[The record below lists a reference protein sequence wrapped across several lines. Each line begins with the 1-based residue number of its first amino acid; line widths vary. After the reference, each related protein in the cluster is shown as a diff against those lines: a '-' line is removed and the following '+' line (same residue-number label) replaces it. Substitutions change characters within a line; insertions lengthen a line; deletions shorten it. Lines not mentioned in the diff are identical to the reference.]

1 MSEKLVINSN
11 FKNMINY
18 LYNLRNI
25 NVFKFNLYM
34 MNKYDIEYS
43 IL

>member
-18 LYNLRNI
+18 LYNSSKI
-25 NVFKFNLYM
+25 NVFNFKLYIM
-34 MNKYDIEYS
+34 YKDDIEYT